1 MPAPVPKRHA
11 MPSLVDAAM
20 LESRASVLAK
30 RSLKAESKRTALDLV
45 IACMDLTTLEGKDT
59 RSKVRGL
66 CARGISPAPGAPS
79 VAAIC
84 VYPSRVADAV
94 DALRGSSVQVA
105 SVATAFPS
113 GLSPLDIKLRETSEA
128 LEAGAGEIDMVI
140 DRSAFLSGRYD
151 LVAREIEAIRDACR
165 GATLKVILEVGE
177 LGSYAAIR
185 RACDIA
191 LAAGADFLKTSTGK
205 LGASSTPPIALLMC
219 EAIREH
225 ARRTGRCAGLK
236 LAGGIRSSKAALGYV
251 SIVHETLG
259 NAWLRPER
267 FRIGASSLLDDV
279 LMQRQK
285 DASGN
290 YSGAAYVA
298 VA

>member
-1 MPAPVPKRHA
+1 MRPAPCR
-11 MPSLVDAAM
+11 VDAVM
-20 LESRASVLAK
+20 LEARASILTKRSFKAAAK
-30 RSLKAESKRTALDLV
+30 RSALELV
-45 IACMDLTTLEGKDT
+45 VACMDLTTLEGKDT
-59 RSKVRGL
+59 PGKVRGL
-66 CARGISPAPGAPS
+66 CARGISPAPGVPS

-84 VYPSRVADAV
+84 VYPALVPVAV
-94 DALRGSSVQVA
+94 RALAHSSVKVA

-113 GLSPLDIKLRETSEA
+113 GLSPLDVKLRET
-128 LEAGAGEIDMVI
+128 LEAVAAGADEIDMVI
-140 DRSAFLSGRYD
+140 DRSAFLAGHYD
-151 LVAREIEAIRDACR
+151 AVAHEIAATREACA

-177 LGSYAAIR
+177 LGSYAAVR
-185 RACDIA
+185 RACDLA

-205 LGASSTPPIALLMC
+205 IGASSTPAVALLMC

-225 ARRTGRCAGLK
+225 ARRTGREVGLK
-236 LAGGIRSSKAALGYV
+236 LAGGIRTSKSALGYV

-259 NAWLRPER
+259 NAWLVPER

-279 LMQRQK
+279 LMQREK

-290 YSGAAYVA
+290 YAGASYVA